1 MMFDYVDPSDFK
13 IYMNDIGLLTQ
24 HPGMPALLL
33 LSDIEIDNTFMG
45 GSSIF
50 GLFKQAQQQFFKKIF
65 LYLRYSRQLLII
77 PLHEQ

>member
-45 GSSIF
+45 GGAQYLDFSSR
-50 GLFKQAQQQFFKKIF
+50 LNNNSSKK
-65 LYLRYSRQLLII
+65 YSCIYDI
-77 PLHEQ
+77 HGNS